1 MPQNDRLSGFC
12 RVNLTAHRHQA
23 FHFTSVKC
31 QLTVFGVR
39 DDCDSGCGELRAQT
53 APHGHAEGDI
63 EALLVF
69 VQRVINYHHPAGFL
83 HLSLVEA
90 QDAVVVLGPG
100 DVIGV
105 GQDGGGNCAFGGD
118 WEWGKKREKQTNPK
132 QKNRRQ
138 S

>member
-1 MPQNDRLSGFC
+1 MKNVALSATKQSTFRVLSGKPARTDC
-12 RVNLTAHRHQA
+12 TQHHTSHL
-23 FHFTSVKC
+23 TSVKR
-31 QLTVFGVR
+31 QLTVLRIR

-83 HLSLVEA
+83 HLSLVES

-105 GQDGGGNCAFGGD
+105 GQDGGGNGAFG
-118 WEWGKKREKQTNPK
+118 
-132 QKNRRQ
+132 
-138 S
+138 